1 MTGRDRVSGEHP
13 HRPCR
18 LDRRRFL
25 GTAAAVPLLVAL
37 ASCSSA
43 APRRSTGP
51 DLTGMD
57 PAVRPQDDLY
67 RHVNGAWLREVE
79 LPPDKPAYG
88 AFEELIDG
96 TEDRLRELLEELS
109 GSRRGTDE
117 QRLHHLYRGFLD
129 TAARDR
135 AGIEPL
141 ADLLSEIEKATDK
154 TDLARV
160 AGKLT
165 TLGVPGPIGVRIQPD
180 RKDPS
185 RHRAYLVQSGLG
197 MPDRSFYLDAE
208 YDAQRGAYR
217 TYLERIATAAGMAG
231 PAEIAARTLALET
244 EIARGHVELVE
255 LIASLSSY
263 QPYAW
268 RQLPELAP
276 GFDWD
281 AWLAGV
287 TDAPAAFDTIVADQP
302 RHLTAMAR
310 LWAATDPATLRDYLR
325 LLVVTRYAPT
335 LSTPFTEAHFEFFDR
350 ALQGTRQPRERWRT
364 ALRVIR
370 ERLGDA
376 LGRRYAER
384 YFPAESRALVEELV
398 TDLLS
403 AYRTALSETTW
414 MSEATRR
421 EALAKVDRVVPLVGY
436 PENWRDYSGLDFP
449 DGPLI
454 AALRA
459 ADTFEFRWQ
468 LAKLGRPVDRA
479 EWSMLTPADVNASYS
494 WELNHIC
501 LPAAIL
507 QPPFFDPDAD
517 AAVNYGGIGMVIAHE
532 MGHGFDS
539 GGSKFDAG
547 GSLRDW
553 WTAADKAAFEAKT
566 RLVVEQYDPLVP
578 AGLAPEHHV
587 DGALTVIENLAD
599 LRGMATA
606 LAAFRLAER
615 RRGNATP
622 DYRPVFLAYAR
633 MWRSAASPEYTAT
646 MLALDSHS
654 PAEFRVNQV
663 VRNMPEFYTA
673 FEVRSSDR
681 LYLAESTRV
690 AM

>member
-1 MTGRDRVSGEHP
+1 M
-13 HRPCR
+13 
-18 LDRRRFL
+18 DRRRFL
-25 GTAAAVPLLVAL
+25 ATTASVPLLVAL
-37 ASCSSA
+37 AACTSA
-43 APRRSTGP
+43 APRRATGP
-51 DLTGMD
+51 DLTGLD
-57 PAVRPQDDLY
+57 AAVRPQDDLY
-67 RHVNGAWLREVE
+67 RHVNGAWLRDVE
-79 LPPDKPAYG
+79 LPADKPAHG
-88 AFEELIDG
+88 AFEELIER

-109 GSRRGTDE
+109 VARPGTDE
-117 QRLHHLYRGFLD
+117 QRLQRLYRGFLD
-129 TAARDR
+129 TDARDR

-141 ADLLSEIEKATDK
+141 ADLLAELEKATDK
-154 TDLARV
+154 PELARLM
-160 AGKLT
+160 GKLT
-165 TLGVPGPIGVRIQPD
+165 TLGVAGPIGVRIQPD

-217 TYLERIATAAGMAG
+217 TYLERIAAAAGMAA
-231 PAEIAARTLALET
+231 PAELATRTLALET
-244 EIARGHVELVE
+244 EIARGHVDLTA

-263 QPYAW
+263 QPYPW

-287 TDAPAAFDTIVADQP
+287 TDAPGAFDTVVADQP
-302 RHLTAMAR
+302 GHLTATAR
-310 LWAATDPATLRDYLR
+310 LWAATDIATLRDYLR

-335 LSTPFTEAHFEFFDR
+335 LSAPFTEAHFEFFDR
-350 ALQGTRQPRERWRT
+350 TLQGTRQPPPRWRT
-364 ALRVIR
+364 ALTVVR

-384 YFPAESRALVEELV
+384 HFPAESRARVEELV

-403 AYRTALSETTW
+403 AYRTALSETEW

-421 EALAKVDRVVPLVGY
+421 EALAKVDGVVPLVGH
-436 PENWRDYSGLDFP
+436 PERWRDYDGLEFP
-449 DGPLI
+449 DGTLI

-468 LAKLGRPVDRA
+468 LAKLGRPVDRS
-479 EWSMLTPADVNASYS
+479 EWTMLTSADVNASYS

-517 AAVNYGGIGMVIAHE
+517 AAVNHGGIGMVIAHE

-566 RLVVEQYDPLVP
+566 RLVIEQYDPLVP
-578 AGLAPEHHV
+578 AGLAPEQHV

-599 LRGMATA
+599 LRGLATA

-615 RRGNATP
+615 RRGNSTP

-633 MWRSAASPEYTAT
+633 IWRHAASPEYTAT
-646 MLALDSHS
+646 MLALDSHA

-673 FEVRSSDR
+673 FEVRPSDR
-681 LYLAESTRV
+681 LYLAETARV